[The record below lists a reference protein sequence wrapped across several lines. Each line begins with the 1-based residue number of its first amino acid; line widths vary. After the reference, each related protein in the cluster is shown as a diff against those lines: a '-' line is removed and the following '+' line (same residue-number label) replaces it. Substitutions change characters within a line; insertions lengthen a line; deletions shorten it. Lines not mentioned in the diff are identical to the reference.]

1 MEDFK
6 NDHRTTVLNNLNL
19 ANIIGFY
26 EEFGCKIVILPLE
39 FSKKSEDYFWQEYE
53 SRLNRE
59 RPVPSK
65 FPSDTTGANI
75 TKKETIN
82 LHMKLNL
89 ILNKLE
95 EISSKGNLTNKNNVI
110 EAFSL
115 ARKWGTRRALTVSD
129 KDDIQTLG
137 HLVGANVSEAN
148 SEFKCDKNFGDDL
161 KLNFLEP
168 LKQKN
173 IFLMKI

>member
-1 MEDFK
+1 
-6 NDHRTTVLNNLNL
+6 
-19 ANIIGFY
+19 
-26 EEFGCKIVILPLE
+26 
-39 FSKKSEDYFWQEYE
+39 
-53 SRLNRE
+53 
-59 RPVPSK
+59 
-65 FPSDTTGANI
+65 
-75 TKKETIN
+75 
-82 LHMKLNL
+82 MKLNL

-95 EISSKGNLTNKNNVI
+95 EISSKGNFTNKNNVI

-137 HLVGANVSEAN
+137 YLVGANVSEAN

-168 LKQKN
+168 LKQKKYFPYEDM
-173 IFLMKI
+173 IHAYQRSIETMIE